1 MDSVVYIAVTSYYN
15 ALSKLGYYR
24 YDAVFSL
31 LLLCFY
37 WEFTLK
43 DYRGLISR
51 ADYHEI
57 EKALNCLFGTT
68 CLIPYPDYLKMGKLH
83 IGEMTEMAQRVRNLE
98 DTDVL
103 KAADTEGIKDS
114 DILIVS
120 DEVDNI

>member
-1 MDSVVYIAVTSYYN
+1 
-15 ALSKLGYYR
+15 
-24 YDAVFSL
+24 
-31 LLLCFY
+31 
-37 WEFTLK
+37 
-43 DYRGLISR
+43 
-51 ADYHEI
+51 
-57 EKALNCLFGTT
+57 
-68 CLIPYPDYLKMGKLH
+68 MGKLH